1 MKGVTDMKEEKELF
15 QKIGKENPFKVPEG
29 YFENLTQQVMERL
42 PEKEPQPTQEIS
54 MWERVKPW
62 VYMAAMFVGLMF
74 TVQVFVGKQ
83 EQQAGPVEYVSP
95 VSDLSDEYLAPIIN
109 QTMLDDYELYQ
120 YLSDADKSIYN

>member
-62 VYMAAMFVGLMF
+62 AYMAAMFVGLMF

-83 EQQAGPVEYVSP
+83 DRQTVPSENVSP

>member
-1 MKGVTDMKEEKELF
+1 MQGVTDMKEEKELF

-83 EQQAGPVEYVSP
+83 EQQAGPAEYVSP

>member
-62 VYMAAMFVGLMF
+62 AYMAAMFVGLMF
-74 TVQVFVGKQ
+74 TVQVFIGKQ
-83 EQQAGPVEYVSP
+83 DRQTVPSENVSP

>member
-62 VYMAAMFVGLMF
+62 AYMAAMFVGLMF

-83 EQQAGPVEYVSP
+83 DRQAVPAENVSP

>member
-83 EQQAGPVEYVSP
+83 EQQAGPAGVCESGIRLVGRVSGTDHQP
-95 VSDLSDEYLAPIIN
+95 DHAGRLRALSISE
-109 QTMLDDYELYQ
+109 
-120 YLSDADKSIYN
+120 

>member
-74 TVQVFVGKQ
+74 TVQVFV
-83 EQQAGPVEYVSP
+83 VSR
-95 VSDLSDEYLAPIIN
+95 SSRQDRRS
-109 QTMLDDYELYQ
+109 M
-120 YLSDADKSIYN
+120 